1 MHLIKS
7 SNISDELI
15 LSKISIDKTRNQ
27 GFKLLME
34 KYQEVLYRQIRR
46 MVGTHENTDDVLQNT
61 FIKVY
66 RHIHN
71 FKGESR
77 LYSWLYRIA
86 ANEAITFLNKEKN
99 KRKVALSQE
108 EYELEAPSYFD
119 EEKGKLLL
127 AEAIETLPDKQRLV
141 FNRRYYDEVGYLELS
156 RELTTS
162 VGALKASFHHA
173 LKKIEAYIKDKAE

>member
-1 MHLIKS
+1 MPLIKS
-7 SNISDELI
+7 HNISDELI

-71 FKGESR
+71 FKGDSK

-108 EYELEAPSYFD
+108 QYELEAPSYFD

-141 FNRRYYDEVGYLELS
+141 FNRRYYDELSYMELS
-156 RELTTS
+156 RELATS